1 MKRGKPVIYR
11 TLGKQGLKVSC
22 LGLGGV
28 PMNHMTTKKIIS
40 LIRECHDYGINL
52 IDIYMMEYKEHL
64 DPKKYP
70 VYRDF
75 SLSFDVSSQLI
86 QTLNDSL
93 KATYQIENGG
103 CVFDEAFAQLELF
116 IRVFKY
122 DRFGIKQRV
131 FDALDPLVKGSS
143 SFSYHRDSDSALK
156 YLNLEHDVWYHP
168 MDRDISSHD
177 SFLDLY
183 NKALDDGA
191 SIVDELEKICQSGII
206 NKDDIYSI
214 IPNISS
220 VHGLECGKKLKI
232 KNKKI
237 W

>member
-1 MKRGKPVIYR
+1 M
-11 TLGKQGLKVSC
+11 
-22 LGLGGV
+22 
-28 PMNHMTTKKIIS
+28 
-40 LIRECHDYGINL
+40 
-52 IDIYMMEYKEHL
+52 
-64 DPKKYP
+64 
-70 VYRDF
+70 
-75 SLSFDVSSQLI
+75 
-86 QTLNDSL
+86 
-93 KATYQIENGG
+93 
-103 CVFDEAFAQLELF
+103 
-116 IRVFKY
+116 
-122 DRFGIKQRV
+122 
-131 FDALDPLVKGSS
+131 
-143 SFSYHRDSDSALK
+143 
-156 YLNLEHDVWYHP
+156 EHDVWYHP